1 MACSRKEMTVFR
13 SLSVSPFTRFAAIAA
28 ISAMAVF
35 AVPQADAQA
44 PLKPDVN
51 VEALMKPGE
60 LPDIVMGKEDAPYT
74 IVEYASMTCPHC
86 ANFHINVLPE
96 IEKKYIDTGIA
107 KLILREYPF
116 DNVAAAAFMLA
127 RCVDESKYYDFVGL
141 LFKNQEEWA
150 FGGDPLPALQKFSKQ
165 AGFTEARFN
174 ECLRDE
180 KLLKHVEWVRNR
192 GHSEF
197 GVRAT
202 PTFFINGKRLDNH
215 AISDFDEI
223 LGGANS
229 G

>member
-1 MACSRKEMTVFR
+1 MFR
-13 SLSVSPFTRFAAIAA
+13 PLCVPRFVLITAIAA
-28 ISAMAVF
+28 ISAITSF
-35 AVPQADAQA
+35 AAQKAGAQA

-51 VEALMKPGE
+51 VEALMKQGE

-74 IVEYASMTCPHC
+74 IVEYSSMTCPHC
-86 ANFHINVLPE
+86 ANFHTDVLPE
-96 IEKKYIDTGIA
+96 LKKKYIDTGIA
-107 KLILREYPF
+107 KYIIREFPF

-127 RCVDESKYYDFVGL
+127 RCVDDSKYFDFVDL
-141 LFKNQEEWA
+141 LYANQEEWA

-180 KLLKHVEWVRNR
+180 KLLKHVEWVRDR

-215 AISDFDEI
+215 SIAEFDAILESASDEK
-223 LGGANS
+223 S
-229 G
+229 